1 MTEQDQVCAKCAR
14 RLIPFMM
21 LLFEDN
27 LLALGALTCA
37 AVGLFAIYG
46 PLFSLPSSFLR
57 GPAAAGVMPLVNTI
71 GTSGGFVRPTIIGML
86 KEETGGYAAGMAVL
100 ALALVLSA
108 VIVLVL
114 GRAMAARAA
123 MLRAKAGASA

>member
-1 MTEQDQVCAKCAR
+1 MQD
-14 RLIPFMM
+14 
-21 LLFEDN
+21 D
-27 LLALGALTCA
+27 LLALAALICA

-46 PLFSLPSSFLR
+46 PFFSLPSSFLR
-57 GPAAAGVMPLVNTI
+57 GPAAAGGIALVNAI
-71 GTSGGFVRPTIIGML
+71 ATSGGFVGPTIIGML

-108 VIVLVL
+108 VIVLAL

-123 MLRAKAGASA
+123 MLRAKAGAGA